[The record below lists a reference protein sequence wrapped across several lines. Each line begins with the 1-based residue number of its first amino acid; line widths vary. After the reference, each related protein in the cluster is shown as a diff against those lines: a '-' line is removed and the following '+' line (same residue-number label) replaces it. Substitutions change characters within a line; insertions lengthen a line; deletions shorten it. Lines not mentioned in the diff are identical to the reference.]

1 MFSLCYNC
9 GKLQNN
15 FTEFCFLVFFL
26 KESRHSLITFIFS
39 SFTGR
44 AMLSEGWKNEDFS
57 QEMTLESKNFT
68 WILQR

>member
-1 MFSLCYNC
+1 MFSLFPLIVANSRTI
-9 GKLQNN
+9 LQN
-15 FTEFCFLVFFL
+15 FVFFVL

-44 AMLSEGWKNEDFS
+44 AMLSERWKNEDSS
-57 QEMTLESKNFT
+57 QEKTLELKNFT